1 MLEMIE
7 TASRNYLG
15 QNFSDGASSPDSFT
29 SEPIQFATAGPTTV
43 TVASSTVE
51 QHNAQPHPTYQATPV
66 TPVAYPVKV
75 PGVRVTSRTNTVSPQ
90 KTSHSLTTDPSRS
103 GQLQHAASFD
113 NIFGFTPN
121 SARSSDHSRSFDH
134 SSGIVRKLFSQNEQ
148 NDTLSHSLN
157 YPASDRT
164 PSSVPLRAV
173 SLDEVEKQMT
183 AEVSSPEANIPFSF
197 LNSKPSNTPSEQR
210 VLLQPSMFDTATP
223 SPVKAHSEPV
233 VVQGQPSSISVQP
246 PTPVTS
252 QFQTLSGHEQS
263 FPPVPPLMHSAGM
276 KAAPKEPL
284 GKLSS
289 VTPHQTPSQTNGQPR
304 RASSEP
310 TSQGRNSVS
319 VQPTVSFK
327 LLIKLTLFG
336 ITLSLHSVT
345 MCMLVCL
352 CVCVCVQL
360 SPLPELS
367 TSRPRS
373 TSPITSTLMSPHQFR
388 GEPAES
394 AKPTSVTDKPPL
406 CLTREQMVQAFEY
419 LLKVRSLAVNTVVW
433 VLLPS

>member
-1 MLEMIE
+1 MGLTISTFCLQKVNVLEMIE

-29 SEPIQFATAGPTTV
+29 SEPIQFATAASTTV
-43 TVASSTVE
+43 TVPSSTVE
-51 QHNAQPHPTYQATPV
+51 QHNTQPHPTHEATPV
-66 TPVAYPVKV
+66 TPAAFPVKV

-121 SARSSDHSRSFDH
+121 SARSSDHSRYFDH

-157 YPASDRT
+157 YPTSNQT

-197 LNSKPSNTPSEQR
+197 LNSKPSNTPSDQR
-210 VLLQPSMFDTATP
+210 VLLQPSMFDTTTP

-233 VVQGQPSSISVQP
+233 QSQPSTISVQP

-252 QFQTLSGHEQS
+252 QSQTLSGHEQS
-263 FPPVPPLMHSAGM
+263 FPPVPPLVHSAGM
-276 KAAPKEPL
+276 KAAPKESL
-284 GKLSS
+284 GKLASN
-289 VTPHQTPSQTNGQPR
+289 TPHQTPPLTNGQPH

-310 TSQGRNSVS
+310 TSQGRTSVS
-319 VQPTVSFK
+319 VQPTVRSK
-327 LLIKLTLFG
+327 LLIELTLFC
-336 ITLSLHSVT
+336 IALSLHSME
-345 MCMLVCL
+345 MCMLTEIV
-352 CVCVCVQL
+352 CVCVCAAI
-360 SPLPELS
+360 
-367 TSRPRS
+367 
-373 TSPITSTLMSPHQFR
+373 TSP
-388 GEPAES
+388 
-394 AKPTSVTDKPPL
+394 
-406 CLTREQMVQAFEY
+406 
-419 LLKVRSLAVNTVVW
+419 
-433 VLLPS
+433 